1 MPVTDND
8 QPFFF
13 MMVTSDNPVV
23 RAVEN
28 NSPMLRNEES
38 LTRYA
43 GDGKPRSTLL
53 KTIAKTPNKE
63 KSMNRIS
70 TPFLLRV
77 NSSSFVGQFI
87 CKSRRQQPHDSS
99 CAPKTERLLASL
111 RSSAVPTFTMQP
123 S

>member
-13 MMVTSDNPVV
+13 MMETSDNPVV

-28 NSPMLRNEES
+28 NSPMLRNEEI

-53 KTIAKTPNKE
+53 KTIAKSPNKE

-70 TPFLLRV
+70 TPFL
-77 NSSSFVGQFI
+77 
-87 CKSRRQQPHDSS
+87 
-99 CAPKTERLLASL
+99 
-111 RSSAVPTFTMQP
+111 
-123 S
+123 